1 MKEYKYKNES
11 EDYEMNYNLEKNG
24 LKTSE
29 NNRENLKILTNLEK
43 IISDKKTLTNS
54 DYDKII
60 SENIEFFEKKKI
72 IR

>member
-29 NNRENLKILTNLEK
+29 NNRESLMILTNLEK
-43 IISDKKTLTNS
+43 TISGKKTLTNS

-60 SENIEFFEKKKI
+60 SENIEFFEKRKSDE
-72 IR
+72 